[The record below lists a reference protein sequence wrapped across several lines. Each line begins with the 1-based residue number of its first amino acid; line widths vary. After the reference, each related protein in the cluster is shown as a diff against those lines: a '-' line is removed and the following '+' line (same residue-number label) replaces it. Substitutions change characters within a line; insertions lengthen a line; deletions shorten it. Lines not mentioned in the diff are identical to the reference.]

1 MNKVMSAVILSVLLL
16 GGCTK
21 QMGMK
26 QSVMKKGEIGFTIS
40 DEKDPF
46 FAPLIESAKQEANT
60 QDVKLTIVDAK
71 YNAAKQANDIK
82 DFILKK
88 VRVIIVNPV
97 DSAGIAPSVA
107 AAKKAGI
114 TVISL
119 DRTVIGESV
128 ASQIA
133 SDNVSG
139 GKIAGSYLLKLVGEN
154 ADIAELQGSQGSSGT
169 IDRNKGFHE
178 AVDGK
183 ANVVASVTANFK
195 REEGRIATENIL
207 RANPNI
213 KGIFAH
219 NDEMALGAVD
229 AVSAAGK
236 GKGIAV
242 VGFDAIDEAIA
253 AVKEGRMAATVAQ
266 MPAKM
271 GKTAVQTAIKLMN
284 GEKVPPSIPITVMLI
299 TK

>member
-60 QDVKLTIVDAK
+60 QDVKLTVANAGS
-71 YNAAKQANDIK
+71 NAAKQANDIK

-88 VRVIIVNPV
+88 VSVIIVNPV
-97 DSAGIAPSVA
+97 DSAGIAPSIA

-154 ADIAELQGSQGSSGT
+154 ADIAELQGSQGSSAA
-169 IDRNKGFHE
+169 IDRGKGFHE

-183 ANVVASVTANFK
+183 ANVVASVSANFK
-195 REEGRIATENIL
+195 REEGRIAAENIL

-219 NDEMALGAVD
+219 NDEMALGAID

-236 GKGIAV
+236 GKGIAI
-242 VGFDAIDEAIA
+242 VGFDAIDEAVA

-284 GEKVPPSIPITVMLI
+284 REKVSSSIPITVMLI

>member
-88 VRVIIVNPV
+88 VSVIIVNPV

-154 ADIAELQGSQGSSGT
+154 ADIAELQGAQGSSGT

-229 AVSAAGK
+229 AVSDAGK

-284 GEKVPPSIPITVMLI
+284 GEKVPSSIPITVMLI

>member
-1 MNKVMSAVILSVLLL
+1 MNKVMSAVVLSVLLL

-26 QSVMKKGEIGFTIS
+26 QSVMKKGEIGFSIS
-40 DEKDPF
+40 DEKAPF
-46 FAPLIESAKQEANT
+46 FITLAQGAKQEANT
-60 QDVKLTIVDAK
+60 QDVKLTVANAGS
-71 YNAAKQANDIK
+71 NAAKQANDIK
-82 DFILKK
+82 DFISKK
-88 VRVIIVNPV
+88 VSVIIVNPV

-154 ADIAELQGSQGSSGT
+154 ADIAELQGSQSSSAA
-169 IDRNKGFHE
+169 IDRGKGFHE

-242 VGFDAIDEAIA
+242 VGFDAIDEAVA

-284 GEKVPPSIPITVMLI
+284 REKVSSSIPITVMLI

>member
-88 VRVIIVNPV
+88 VSVIIVNPV
-97 DSAGIAPSVA
+97 DSAGIAPSIA

-154 ADIAELQGSQGSSGT
+154 ADIAELQGAQGSSGT

-236 GKGIAV
+236 DIV
-242 VGFDAIDEAIA
+242 IVGFDAIDEAIA

-284 GEKVPPSIPITVMLI
+284 GEKVPSSIPITVMLI

>member
-46 FAPLIESAKQEANT
+46 FAPLIESAKQEAKV

-88 VRVIIVNPV
+88 VSVIIVNPV

-154 ADIAELQGSQGSSGT
+154 ADIAELQGSQGTSAAT
-169 IDRNKGFHE
+169 DRGKGFHE

-219 NDEMALGAVD
+219 NDEMALGALE
-229 AVSAAGK
+229 AAAAAGK
-236 GKGIAV
+236 NIV
-242 VGFDAIDEAIA
+242 IVGFDATDDALT
-253 AVKEGRMAATVAQ
+253 AVKDGRMAATVAQ
-266 MPAKM
+266 LPAEM
-271 GKTAVQTAIKLMN
+271 GKTAVQTALKLMR
-284 GEKVPPSIPITVMLI
+284 GESVESSIPVTVTLI

>member
-1 MNKVMSAVILSVLLL
+1 MNKVMSAAVLSVLLL

-26 QSVMKKGEIGFTIS
+26 QSVMKKGEIGLAVS
-40 DEKDPF
+40 AQNAF
-46 FAPLIESAKQEANT
+46 FSALTQGAEQEAKT
-60 QDVKLTIVDAK
+60 QGVKLTVADAGDS
-71 YNAAKQANDIK
+71 AAKQASDIK
-82 DFILKK
+82 DFISKK
-88 VRVIIVNPV
+88 VSVIIVNPV

-119 DRTVIGESV
+119 DRSVIGESV
-128 ASQIA
+128 SSQIA
-133 SDNVSG
+133 SDNVAG

-154 ADIAELQGSQGSSGT
+154 ADIAELQGSQGTSAAT
-169 IDRNKGFHE
+169 DRGKGFHE

-207 RANPNI
+207 RANPNV

-236 GKGIAV
+236 DIV
-242 VGFDAIDEAIA
+242 IVGFDAIDEAIA

-271 GKTAVQTAIKLMN
+271 GKTAVQTAVKLMN
-284 GEKVPPSIPITVMLI
+284 GEKVASSIPVSVMLI

>member
-1 MNKVMSAVILSVLLL
+1 MNKVMSAAVFSVLLL

-26 QSVMKKGEIGFTIS
+26 QSAMKKGEIGLAVS
-40 DEKDPF
+40 AQNAF
-46 FAPLIESAKQEANT
+46 FSALTQGAEQEAKT
-60 QDVKLTIVDAK
+60 QGVKLTVADAGDS
-71 YNAAKQANDIK
+71 AAKQASDIK
-82 DFILKK
+82 DFISKK
-88 VRVIIVNPV
+88 VSVIIVNPV

-114 TVISL
+114 TVIAL

-128 ASQIA
+128 SSQIA
-133 SDNVSG
+133 SDNVAG
-139 GKIAGSYLLKLVGEN
+139 GKIAGSYLLKLVGEK
-154 ADIAELQGSQGSSGT
+154 ADIAELQGAQGASAT
-169 IDRNKGFHE
+169 TDRGKGFHE

-207 RANPNI
+207 RANPNV

-236 GKGIAV
+236 DIV
-242 VGFDAIDEAIA
+242 IVGFNAIDDALA

-271 GKTAVQTAIKLMN
+271 GKTAVQTAVKLMN
-284 GEKVPPSIPITVMLI
+284 GEKVASSIPVSVMLI

>member
-1 MNKVMSAVILSVLLL
+1 MSAAVLSVLLL

-26 QSVMKKGEIGFTIS
+26 QSAMKKGEIGLAVS
-40 DEKDPF
+40 AQNAF
-46 FAPLIESAKQEANT
+46 FSALIQGAEQEAKT
-60 QDVKLTIVDAK
+60 QGVKLTVADAGDS
-71 YNAAKQANDIK
+71 AAKQASDIK
-82 DFILKK
+82 DFISKK
-88 VRVIIVNPV
+88 VSVIIVNPV

-128 ASQIA
+128 TSQIA
-133 SDNVSG
+133 SDNVAG

-154 ADIAELQGSQGSSGT
+154 ADIAELQGSQGASAT
-169 IDRNKGFHE
+169 TDRGKGFHE

-207 RANPNI
+207 RANPKV

-236 GKGIAV
+236 DIV
-242 VGFDAIDEAIA
+242 IVGFDAIDDALA
-253 AVKEGRMAATVAQ
+253 TVKEGRMAATVAQ

-271 GKTAVQTAIKLMN
+271 GKIAVQTAVKLMS
-284 GEKVPPSIPITVMLI
+284 GEKVASSIPVSVMLI

>member
-1 MNKVMSAVILSVLLL
+1 MNKVMSAAVFSVLLL

-26 QSVMKKGEIGFTIS
+26 QSAMKKGEIGLAVS
-40 DEKDPF
+40 AQNAF
-46 FAPLIESAKQEANT
+46 FSALTQGAEQEAKT
-60 QDVKLTIVDAK
+60 QGVKLTVADAGDS
-71 YNAAKQANDIK
+71 AAKQASDIK
-82 DFILKK
+82 DFISKK
-88 VRVIIVNPV
+88 VSVIIVNPV

-114 TVISL
+114 TVIAL

-128 ASQIA
+128 SSQIA
-133 SDNVSG
+133 SDNVAG
-139 GKIAGSYLLKLVGEN
+139 GKIAGSYLLKLVGEK
-154 ADIAELQGSQGSSGT
+154 ADIAELQGSQGASAT
-169 IDRNKGFHE
+169 TDRGKGFHE

-207 RANPNI
+207 RANPKV

-236 GKGIAV
+236 DIV
-242 VGFDAIDEAIA
+242 IVGFDAIDDALA

-271 GKTAVQTAIKLMN
+271 GKIAVQTAVKLMN
-284 GEKVPPSIPITVMLI
+284 GEKVASSIPVTVMLI

>member
-1 MNKVMSAVILSVLLL
+1 MNKVMSAAVFSVLLL

-26 QSVMKKGEIGFTIS
+26 QSAMKKGEIGLAVS
-40 DEKDPF
+40 AQNAF
-46 FAPLIESAKQEANT
+46 FSALTQGAEQEAKT
-60 QDVKLTIVDAK
+60 QGVKLTVADAGDS
-71 YNAAKQANDIK
+71 AAKQASDIK
-82 DFILKK
+82 DFISKK
-88 VRVIIVNPV
+88 VSVIIVNPV

-114 TVISL
+114 TVIAL

-128 ASQIA
+128 SSQIA
-133 SDNVSG
+133 SDNVAG
-139 GKIAGSYLLKLVGEN
+139 GKIAGSYLLKLVGEK
-154 ADIAELQGSQGSSGT
+154 ADIAELQGSQGASAT
-169 IDRNKGFHE
+169 TDRGKGFHE

-207 RANPNI
+207 RANPKV

-236 GKGIAV
+236 DIV
-242 VGFDAIDEAIA
+242 IVGFDAIDDALA

-284 GEKVPPSIPITVMLI
+284 GEKVASSIPVTVMLI

>member
-154 ADIAELQGSQGSSGT
+154 ADIAELQGAQGSSGT

-229 AVSAAGK
+229 AVSTA

-253 AVKEGRMAATVAQ
+253 AVKEGRMAATVARQ
-266 MPAKM
+266 N
-271 GKTAVQTAIKLMN
+271 GKDCRAD
-284 GEKVPPSIPITVMLI
+284 GD
-299 TK
+299 